1 MNDERPRPQYGEY
14 ASPEDQ
20 RAHIRDPHANPH
32 YQPPAAETQQPSQH
46 DGAAPHTNAA
56 RPDASGTPHAPSHDV
71 ATPDAR
77 KRTSRTWDRSLTWVL
92 IAMGLLNLALS
103 VSSYLN
109 MAPSLQAAY
118 TQLGIGHFGATAIA
132 GPAGIALT
140 VVQAVI
146 WVATAVLARLSLRR
160 GRVSFWI
167 PLVGAF
173 VSYVALVAV
182 LLVVVLNDPAFTTF
196 VTTSA
201 SGS

>member
-32 YQPPAAETQQPSQH
+32 YQPPEAEMPPP
-46 DGAAPHTNAA
+46 GAAAA
-56 RPDASGTPHAPSHDV
+56 PRPDAVRPDASGAPLAPSCDA
-71 ATPDAR
+71 ATPGAR
-77 KRTSRTWDRSLTWVL
+77 KRPRTWDRSLTWVL

-109 MAPSLQAAY
+109 MGPSLQAAY

-182 LLVVVLNDPAFTTF
+182 LLIVVLNDPAFTTF

-201 SGS
+201 SR